1 MANKL
6 FAFDEKL
13 NIYRDEIENQV
24 LDNFPTVIKAKQ
36 DGLLFS
42 EEKYTIFS
50 IYLAALAKE
59 FFR

>member
-24 LDNFPTVIKAKQ
+24 FDNFPTVIKAKQ
-36 DGLLFS
+36 HGIHVSD
-42 EEKYTIFS
+42 EN
-50 IYLAALAKE
+50 
-59 FFR
+59 